1 MMRRRQVL
9 RRALI
14 GLVLGGTLAARAE
27 APLGISIWPFDSH
40 WVGAAAAPGEQ
51 QLLQEVLPDLL
62 GQVLMASPRVRLV
75 ERQRLDQVL
84 QEQKLGSSALADE
97 QTRLRLGRLVGARWM
112 AFGSMVRIGDD
123 WQLDVRIVDVER
135 AQVVITA
142 SETGSQGDY
151 MAAMQRIGEQ
161 ILKQVK

>member
-9 RRALI
+9 RRALL